1 MDAKTRKHMK
11 QIAHHLDPVVSV
23 GDHGLS
29 ENLLAEA
36 ERALTDHELIKV
48 RIHSD
53 DREAR
58 SALGNELAARCSA
71 EVVQKIGKIFV
82 LYKPNPEPN
91 PALSNLSRYG

>member
-36 ERALTDHELIKV
+36 QRALTDHELIKV
-48 RIHSD
+48 RIYSD

-82 LYKPNPEPN
+82 LYKSNPEPN

>member
-36 ERALTDHELIKV
+36 ERALADHELIKV
-48 RIHSD
+48 RIYSD

-58 SALGNELAARCSA
+58 STLGNELAARCSA

>member
-53 DREAR
+53 DRDAR
-58 SALGNELAARCSA
+58 SVLGNELAERCSA